1 MSNVAAL
8 QELLKKQFGITNE
21 KELDEALRK
30 MKPLDI
36 GVFLSPRNPKKEA
49 LSMVAIEY
57 SKTAIAEK
65 CYG

>member
-8 QELLKKQFGITNE
+8 QELLKKQFGIANE
-21 KELDEALRK
+21 KELDEALGK

-36 GVFLSPRNPKKEA
+36 GVFLSPRNPKKEVQ
-49 LSMVAIEY
+49 SKVVTECP
-57 SKTAIAEK
+57 KTAFAEK